1 MSFESRNLK
10 LYDPFRPH
18 VPLDIATSGGVP
30 IEISSHQTQNLAVL
44 VDPCKDRVVDL
55 INELILSYLERVVLP
70 SLSFRT
76 PSRIADAL
84 LGKPT
89 AGKLPIVYC
98 HCCLIQSDAQPIPNF
113 EVDYVSR
120 KVKHFLGSHV
130 TGQPV
135 IIEEESQWNFLSH
148 RRFDLGRP
156 RRWPAMLHVYGDQEL
171 YDVFQ
176 YSTVLGNG
184 RE

>member
-10 LYDPFRPH
+10 FYDPLRPH

-55 INELILSYLERVVLP
+55 INELILSYLGRVVLP

-98 HCCLIQSDAQPIPNF
+98 HCYLTQSVAQPIPNF
-113 EVDYVSR
+113 KVDYVSR
-120 KVKHFLGSHV
+120 KVASDAAV
-130 TGQPV
+130 C
-135 IIEEESQWNFLSH
+135 SQRNDIVAADIQIS
-148 RRFDLGRP
+148 
-156 RRWPAMLHVYGDQEL
+156 VYGDQEL